1 MNNIEKPVRIIGVE
15 ASPYSVK
22 LRAYCRYRHIPYR
35 WVCRMPQYFEET
47 QGLKPLIMPV
57 VQYAD
62 GEYAVDS
69 TPIMQALESQCDA
82 ARTISPPD
90 PALRF
95 LSLLVEDF
103 ADEWLTK
110 CLFHYRFTYPEDRD
124 YGPTWVM
131 EDTHPNLSRAELER
145 ISEEFRQRQTERMPL
160 VGCVP
165 EHAPLFESTYKRVL
179 DILERFVSLD
189 KFLFG
194 SRPSHG
200 DFGLFG
206 QLKTLSTDPT
216 PRAVMRERAPH
227 VDMWLMRLDDLSG
240 LEGVFVD
247 VENLAAATYE
257 LLELVAEIYL
267 PYLIANDQAI
277 DDGQER
283 FTVSLRGH
291 QYSQSTFK
299 YHKKCLKTLR
309 AEFVGLSAD
318 AKARVEQILGKENCE
333 SFTA

>member
-35 WVCRMPQYFEET
+35 WVCRMPQYFAET
-47 QGLKPLIMPV
+47 QEIKPLIMPV
-57 VQYAD
+57 IQYAD
-62 GEYAVDS
+62 GSYAVDS
-69 TPIMQALESQCDA
+69 TTIIQQLESQCDA
-82 ARTISPPD
+82 SRTISPPH

-95 LSLLVEDF
+95 LSLLIEDF

-110 CLFHYRFTYPEDRD
+110 CLFHYRFTYPADRD
-124 YGPTWVM
+124 YGPSWVM
-131 EDTHPNLSRAELER
+131 EDTHANLSRVELER

-165 EHAPLFESTYKRVL
+165 EHAELFETTYERVL
-179 DILERFVSLD
+179 EILEPFVSLD

-194 SRPSHG
+194 TRPSHG

-216 PRAVMRERAPH
+216 PRAVMRDRAPH

-240 LEGVFVD
+240 VEGEFVD
-247 VENLAAATYE
+247 VEHLPPAVRE
-257 LLELVAEIYL
+257 ISQLIGEIYL
-267 PYLIANDQAI
+267 PYLAANALAFDKQ
-277 DDGQER
+277 QER
-283 FTVSLRGH
+283 FAVILKGH
-291 QYSQSTFK
+291 QYSQTTFK
-299 YHKKCLKTLR
+299 YHKKCFDVLKREYGSLP
-309 AEFVGLSAD
+309 AIS
-318 AKARVEQILGKENCE
+318 KSQVEKILGKDIGMLLC
-333 SFTA
+333 S